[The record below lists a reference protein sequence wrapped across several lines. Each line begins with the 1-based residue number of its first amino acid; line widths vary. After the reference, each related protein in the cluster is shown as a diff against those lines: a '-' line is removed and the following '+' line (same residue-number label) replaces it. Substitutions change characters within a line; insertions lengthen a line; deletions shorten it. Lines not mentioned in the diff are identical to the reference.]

1 MRIPLLLDADK
12 SVTQSAST
20 FLRDGH
26 WKITCDDSDTTFRVV
41 TSDSKDLGNNFCT
54 LARAVKLVIIMR
66 GDKSRI
72 SIHAELIGDGI
83 NS

>member
-12 SVTQSAST
+12 SITQSAST

-26 WKITCDDSDTTFRVV
+26 WKMTCDDSETTFQVI
-41 TSDSKDLGNNFCT
+41 TGDSKDINTDFS
-54 LARAVKLVIIMR
+54 ARSIKVLITKR